1 MINKTLKRT
10 FIAVLSN
17 NMDISKNIKRIR
29 EAKKLSQKEVISAI
43 GMGAAQYS
51 RIENGKTDPSVST
64 LVKIA
69 KAMGVSMA
77 ELFTDKDVL
86 KDINSIDT
94 TLMERVTLI
103 NSLSKEEQNT
113 IFSILDAFVSKRK
126 LKSTLKNVLQDI
138 D

>member
-1 MINKTLKRT
+1 MINKALKRT

-17 NMDISKNIKRIR
+17 GMDISKNIKRIR

-64 LVKIA
+64 LIKIA

-86 KDINSIDT
+86 KDVNSVDS
-94 TLMERVTLI
+94 TLMERVALI
-103 NSLSKEEQNT
+103 DSLTKEEQNT
-113 IFSILDAFVSKRK
+113 IFTILDAFISKRK
-126 LKSTLKNVLQDI
+126 LKSTLKNVLHDL

>member
-1 MINKTLKRT
+1 MINKAPKRK

-43 GMGAAQYS
+43 DMGAAQYS
-51 RIENGKTDPSVST
+51 RIENGKTDPSVNT

-77 ELFTDKDVL
+77 ELFTEKDVL
-86 KDINSIDT
+86 KDINSVDT
-94 TLMERVTLI
+94 TFMERVSLI
-103 NSLSKEEQNT
+103 NSLSEDEQNT
-113 IFSILDAFVSKRK
+113 IFSILDAFISKRK